1 MGAGAVSWR
10 LGGRQRTAGVPTD
23 RLKVTRAAVGERAEQ
38 FGPLPYPLVRREHSP
53 HVAIIMPVYNEAAVL
68 NLTYARVR
76 DVMESEGMSWS
87 LLFVNDGSRDESN
100 DLLEALFAADDRV
113 SYITLARNF
122 GHQAALSAGLD
133 HVHGDVIVTMDAD
146 LQHPPELI
154 RVLVEAWSEGY
165 DVVHTEKL
173 ATEELGRFRSI
184 TTRFAYAAISRVSTT
199 PFVSNASDFR
209 LLDRDASAAV
219 SRLPERG
226 RLYRG
231 LTPWIGLRQAVVPYV
246 APARAAGSS
255 TYGLKQLASLFTR
268 AFFDFSSAPLFVALI
283 LGFSAISLCFAY
295 LTFVL
300 IAFLIGMSIPSG
312 FVSLIFA
319 IVFLS
324 SVNLVLVGV
333 LGIYVSRIYDEV
345 RGRPTYVVGQRRFH
359 DVALG
364 ARQSRAADHSELK
377 LP

>member
-1 MGAGAVSWR
+1 MNGAS
-10 LGGRQRTAGVPTD
+10 
-23 RLKVTRAAVGERAEQ
+23 VGERVEQ
-38 FGPLPYPLVRREHSP
+38 FGPLPYPLVRRERRP
-53 HVAIIMPVYNEAAVL
+53 HVAIIMPVFNEAAVL
-68 NLTYARVR
+68 ELTYARVR
-76 DVMESEGMSWS
+76 DVMESEGASWS
-87 LLFVNDGSRDESN
+87 LLFVNDGSRDASIHVLES
-100 DLLEALFAADDRV
+100 LFASDDRV
-113 SYITLARNF
+113 SYITLSRNF

-133 HVHGDVIVTMDAD
+133 HVQADVIVTMDAD

-154 RVLVEAWSEGY
+154 RVMVEAWCDGY

-173 ATEELGRFRSI
+173 ATDELGPLRSI
-184 TTRFAYAAISRVSTT
+184 TTRFAYAAIARVSTIR
-199 PFVSNASDFR
+199 FVPNASDFR
-209 LLDRDASAAV
+209 LLDREASALV
-219 SRLPERG
+219 SHLPERG

-255 TYGLKQLASLFTR
+255 TYGVKQLASLFTR
-268 AFFDFSSAPLFVALI
+268 AFFDFSSAPLYVALF
-283 LGFSAISLCFAY
+283 LGLSAISLCFAY
-295 LTFVL
+295 VTFVL
-300 IAFLIGMSIPSG
+300 VALLIGMSIPPG

-359 DVALG
+359 KGVHSG
-364 ARQSRAADHSELK
+364 TQSQAADDSELD
-377 LP
+377 PP